1 MNITTSIY
9 LDFGRGTLPITVF
22 AKRGDVDS
30 RTVEITPLDLGQ
42 PYTLEAGMTARIQA
56 TKPDMTQIVND
67 CTISDGKIYAD
78 LTAQMLAVSG
88 MLVAEIALYKNASLL
103 SSQVFYV
110 DVKEQAYHE
119 DTVISSDEFKS
130 LCAALAAVEN
140 VDAWVEQTA
149 TGATIYVRGK
159 DGVVRTAHVDTMM
172 SIKSITD
179 IMYAVRAG
187 LGPVLF
193 PVGYEIE
200 LEKETAITITVGDGN
215 TGVTAATVD
224 EDTFLHA
231 MGGAHHGHYEA
242 VFDGDEWR
250 KEDNTVILL
259 SDYGLSVTGTP
270 AEGDKVIV
278 TETDDTVT
286 FVVRDHDHHEAAD
299 GHYTHT
305 MTLEAKY
312 VYSASNGT
320 VKYVVFDGPEAM
332 FYCEEALPAGT
343 YNFTWNYATGSMV
356 NDTYEFTITE
366 GIPAGGQ
373 IVLGTNSSSTAITSC
388 KISTYAAPGDT
399 TAIESNIAVSV
410 GSGGTALGTISAT
423 ASSDENLNCAQRIM
437 WGSNNY
443 AQSGIRQWLNS
454 DGEVGTF
461 WKATNK
467 FDRAPSWHLS
477 NDKAYRG
484 WMHGFGDDFLNAVL
498 PCKVDCRTNS
508 LFEVDSLDGIEFSLD
523 HTYQLE
529 DKFFILSRPEVYG
542 SWDNSSIKDGEVL
555 DFYEDAENA
564 DRIKRDVGGTA
575 RWAWLRS
582 PHPSTANYVR
592 VVTTDGSLT
601 NYNAY
606 TISSVAPACI
616 IG

>member
-1 MNITTSIY
+1 MIGMIK
-9 LDFGRGTLPITVF
+9 GTMRQKKEVNGLPLPIASYKANLKAPIRSLKVAINATQS
-22 AKRGDVDS
+22 GS
-30 RTVEITPLDLGQ
+30 GTPAPDNIRPIIGWSGVNLYHNEV
-42 PYTLEAGMTARIQA
+42 PMT
-56 TKPDMTQIVND
+56 NW
-67 CTISDGKIYAD
+67 YA
-78 LTAQMLAVSG
+78 
-88 MLVAEIALYKNASLL
+88 IR
-103 SSQVFYV
+103 QV
-110 DVKEQAYHE
+110 
-119 DTVISSDEFKS
+119 
-130 LCAALAAVEN
+130 
-140 VDAWVEQTA
+140 
-149 TGATIYVRGK
+149 
-159 DGVVRTAHVDTMM
+159 
-172 SIKSITD
+172 
-179 IMYAVRAG
+179 VRAG
-187 LGPVLF
+187 LAPTFYPIGTEFTVHKI
-193 PVGYEIE
+193 VGS
-200 LEKETAITITVGDGN
+200 N
-215 TGVTAATVD
+215 TLD
-224 EDTFLHA
+224 LTF
-231 MGGAHHGHYEA
+231 
-242 VFDGDEWR
+242 R
-250 KEDNTVILL
+250 
-259 SDYGLSVTGTP
+259 
-270 AEGDKVIV
+270 
-278 TETDDTVT
+278 
-286 FVVRDHDHHEAAD
+286 VVDHDKLMPTGLNHS
-299 GHYTHT
+299 
-305 MTLEAKY
+305 MVLESKF
-312 VYSASNGT
+312 VYSDKNGT
-320 VKYVVFDGPEAM
+320 AKYVVFDGPEAM

-343 YNFTWNYATGSMV
+343 YNFTWNYATGPMV

-373 IVLGTNSSSTAITSC
+373 IVLGTKSSSTAITSC

-410 GSGGTALGTISAT
+410 GSSGTALGTISAT

-477 NDKAYRG
+477 NDKAYSG

-508 LFEVDSLDGIEFSLD
+508 LFEVDSLDGTEFSLD

-542 SWDNSSIKDGEVL
+542 SWDSSSIKDGEVL

-582 PHPSTANYVR
+582 PSPSHAHNVR
-592 VVTTDGSLT
+592 RVEYDGSLSGNGAY
-601 NYNAY
+601 NYRD
-606 TISSVAPACI
+606 SVAPACI

>member
-1 MNITTSIY
+1 MAWYRCGMNGTYNATTVSRSGAVCNYIANVGGVPLARFIANITPIQEGSGDPSPSNI
-9 LDFGRGTLPITVF
+9 RPITGRSGVNIF
-22 AKRGDVDS
+22 HN
-30 RTVEITPLDLGQ
+30 EIP
-42 PYTLEAGMTARIQA
+42 MI
-56 TKPDMTQIVND
+56 NW
-67 CTISDGKIYAD
+67 YA
-78 LTAQMLAVSG
+78 
-88 MLVAEIALYKNASLL
+88 IR
-103 SSQVFYV
+103 QV
-110 DVKEQAYHE
+110 
-119 DTVISSDEFKS
+119 
-130 LCAALAAVEN
+130 
-140 VDAWVEQTA
+140 
-149 TGATIYVRGK
+149 
-159 DGVVRTAHVDTMM
+159 
-172 SIKSITD
+172 
-179 IMYAVRAG
+179 VRAG
-187 LGPVLF
+187 LAPTF
-193 PVGYEIE
+193 YPVGTEF
-200 LEKETAITITVGDGN
+200 TVHKIVGS
-215 TGVTAATVD
+215 
-224 EDTFLHA
+224 DTL
-231 MGGAHHGHYEA
+231 
-242 VFDGDEWR
+242 D
-250 KEDNTVILL
+250 L
-259 SDYGLSVTGTP
+259 
-270 AEGDKVIV
+270 
-278 TETDDTVT
+278 T
-286 FVVRDHDHHEAAD
+286 FRVVDHDKLMPTGLNHS
-299 GHYTHT
+299 
-305 MTLEAKY
+305 MVLESKY
-312 VYSASNGT
+312 VYSTKNGMA
-320 VKYVVFDGPEAM
+320 KYVVFDGPEAM

-508 LFEVDSLDGIEFSLD
+508 LFEVDSLDGTEFSLD

-542 SWDNSSIKDGEVL
+542 SWDSSSIKDGEVL
-555 DFYEDAENA
+555 DFYEDAEDA

-575 RWAWLRS
+575 RWTWLRS
-582 PHPSTANYVR
+582 PRPSNANYVR
-592 VVTTDGSLT
+592 GVNGDGSLG
-601 NYNAY
+601 YYYAY
-606 TISSVAPACI
+606 YGYGSVAPACI